1 MTSTLST
8 MVATVSRRVSRRAG
22 LAAMLGAVAAAS
34 TIGFAGAAHAA
45 PHPDGNGGGQM
56 YGDPGAAASFWRR
69 QHGSNCGEMAVA
81 DVIGEVTGR
90 EPGEQQID
98 DTAQGTPSVAH
109 PGPIW
114 KPGGTTENRDLT
126 VLLAHYGV
134 QASASSSSLGV
145 LEQSL
150 AGRRKVIV
158 GVNSETLWNQRG
170 NRGVENHFVV
180 VTGIDTKAGVVHL
193 NDSGS
198 NTGRDEQVP
207 LATFEQAWATSNHF
221 TVITR

>member
-1 MTSTLST
+1 MTRTLST
-8 MVATVSRRVSRRAG
+8 MIAI
-22 LAAMLGAVAAAS
+22 LGAAAAAS
-34 TIGFAGAAHAA
+34 TIGFAGVAHAS
-45 PHPDGNGGGQM
+45 PRPDKNGGGQM
-56 YGDPGAAASFWRR
+56 YGDPGAAAAYWRR

-90 EPGEQQID
+90 QPTEQQID
-98 DTAQGTPSVAH
+98 DTAQGTPSEVH

-114 KPGGTTENRDLT
+114 KPGGTTENRDLP

-134 QASASSSSLGV
+134 QSAAMSSSLGA

-170 NRGVENHFVV
+170 NHGVEDHFVV
-180 VTGIDTKAGVVHL
+180 VTGVDTRAGNGAGVVHL

-221 TVITR
+221 TVVTR